1 MIPSSRPFRHAV
13 TPFLFAAC
21 TSLTAAPEPQ
31 LRLNELEYLEMPGL
45 NVMLAHDFYPEGHQ
59 GGVGIIQNG
68 LRVAT
73 NGDLRLSPTPG
84 QWDPVP
90 AAGERVVDTAAGAI
104 SVRMSYPDP
113 EKDRAGFN
121 PVFYPDL
128 DLAYTVRVVPEGRD
142 FVVEVDLEK
151 PLPGD
156 WVGRVGFNMEFFPGH
171 LFGKTFAMEGDAR
184 GIFPRQPVGPGRAGE
199 QGQYALEPLAVGPVL
214 HIAPESER
222 QRMTIRSLTDAPLAL
237 LDGRAEHN
245 NGWFV
250 VRSLVPAGTTQGA
263 IRWRVSPHAV
273 PGFLA
278 ETVVQVSQVGYL
290 PGQRKVAVVEMD
302 REQRER
308 PPVRLL
314 RIDPESGAE
323 REAASGGESWGRFLR
338 YEDRKSVV

>member
-1 MIPSSRPFRHAV
+1 
-13 TPFLFAAC
+13 
-21 TSLTAAPEPQ
+21 
-31 LRLNELEYLEMPGL
+31 
-45 NVMLAHDFYPEGHQ
+45 
-59 GGVGIIQNG
+59 
-68 LRVAT
+68 
-73 NGDLRLSPTPG
+73 
-84 QWDPVP
+84 
-90 AAGERVVDTAAGAI
+90 
-104 SVRMSYPDP
+104 
-113 EKDRAGFN
+113 
-121 PVFYPDL
+121 
-128 DLAYTVRVVPEGRD
+128 
-142 FVVEVDLEK
+142 
-151 PLPGD
+151 
-156 WVGRVGFNMEFFPGH
+156 
-171 LFGKTFAMEGDAR
+171 MEGDAR

-308 PPVRLL
+308 PPVRCCASI
-314 RIDPESGAE
+314 RRAARNARPRA
-323 REAASGGESWGRFLR
+323 AASPGAASCAMNYTTFDFSGVTEPGIYVVACGEARSNPFLIGGEVYDRYVWQPTLEYFLPVQMCHMRVCEGYRSGTGLPPGRRPHGAGESPALR
-338 YEDRKSVV
+338 RLRAGALHPHPSSPASTSPASMSALARRGRLRPARRVAGRHVWASRSRGRSSGPASTTRRSTRRSATSRSAAPTAGPTSSSRTSTAC